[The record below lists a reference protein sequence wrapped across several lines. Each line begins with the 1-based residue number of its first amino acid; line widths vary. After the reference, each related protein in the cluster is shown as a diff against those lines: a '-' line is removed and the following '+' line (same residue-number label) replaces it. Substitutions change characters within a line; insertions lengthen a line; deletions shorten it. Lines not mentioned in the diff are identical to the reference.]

1 MRTIIG
7 IDNGSTGTIG
17 IITPSGAHFFETPT
31 QEYLHYGKKGTVSN
45 RLDRKATAEKIN
57 ASLSASGV
65 TVDQVRVFI
74 ERPFTA
80 GPMMIKSMLSA
91 HRMFEATIC
100 LLEDLNL
107 GYDVIDSG
115 EWQKPVLG
123 GIKGSPELKKA
134 SLLRGSQLYP
144 QFAAEIKRHGDADG
158 LLIAH
163 HFAYRSV

>member
-17 IITPSGAHFFETPT
+17 IIAPDRAHFFETPI
-31 QEYLHYGKKGTVSN
+31 QEYLHYGKKGSVSN
-45 RLDRKATAEKIN
+45 RLDRKALAAKIN
-57 ASLSASGV
+57 EALKESGV

-115 EWQKPVLG
+115 EWQKPSLG
-123 GIKGSPELKKA
+123 AIKGSAELKKA

-144 QFAAEIKRHGDADG
+144 QFAPLIKRHGDADG

-163 HFAYRSV
+163 HFAFRAA